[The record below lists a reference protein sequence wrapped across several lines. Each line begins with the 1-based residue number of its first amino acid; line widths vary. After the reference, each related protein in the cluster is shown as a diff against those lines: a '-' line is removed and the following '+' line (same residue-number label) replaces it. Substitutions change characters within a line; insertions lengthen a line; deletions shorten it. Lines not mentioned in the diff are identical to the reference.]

1 MRTADTLFSALM
13 FDIWP
18 NSPAVL
24 IDFGLN
30 GKNASERYSALQY
43 AVKYNNI
50 SADDLHKAVLE
61 NKVDELISVSGT
73 WK

>member
-1 MRTADTLFSALM
+1 MRSADSLFSALM
-13 FDIWP
+13 LDVWP
-18 NSPAVL
+18 NSPAAL
-24 IDFGLN
+24 FDFGLN

-43 AVKYNNI
+43 AVKYNNV

-61 NKVDELISVSGT
+61 NKVDELVSVYGN